1 MHVYLY
7 MYVTLCRGKK
17 TSAATTLIKRGR
29 ALTNMTRTWSR
40 ALSTGMCVCVC
51 VCARARARVC
61 VCMHVCVCVCV
72 LEMKGCFIY
81 YSMYWAA
88 KETYIAAK
96 ETYIAANEPYISA
109 KETC

>member
-1 MHVYLY
+1 
-7 MYVTLCRGKK
+7 MYVTLCRGKN

-40 ALSTGMCVCVC
+40 ALSTGMCMCVC
-51 VCARARARVC
+51 VCARACARVC

-72 LEMKGCFIY
+72 LEIESCFFIY
-81 YSMYWAA
+81 CSMYRAA

-96 ETYIAANEPYISA
+96 EPYISA
-109 KETC
+109 KETY